1 MESGKIGRRKVRPNA
16 LAMLFEP
23 MYIITGYSIHLSNRG
38 ANMSMSRWGS
48 PSLRASVRHDFMAV
62 LTSVIM
68 LSALSDESIYSP
80 AYANRILRSDSLV
93 ERFIN
98 RL

>member
-38 ANMSMSRWGS
+38 ANMSMSRWES

-62 LTSVIM
+62 FTSAMM
-68 LSALSDESIYSP
+68 LSALSDESM
-80 AYANRILRSDSLV
+80 
-93 ERFIN
+93 
-98 RL
+98 